1 MEIYVI
7 ETAQLL
13 KTIASLFAVIG
24 WIATI
29 LWTIVVIANYYDVE
43 DKIRLTRILVALSIV
58 TAVSTV
64 FAIFIPSS
72 RAMEALLK

>member
-7 ETAQLL
+7 ETAQTL
-13 KTIASLFAVIG
+13 KSIASLFAVIG

-29 LWTIVVIANYYDVE
+29 LWIMVTIMNYDDVE
-43 DKIRLTRILVALSIV
+43 DKTQPIRVLVALSII
-58 TAVSTV
+58 TAVCTV